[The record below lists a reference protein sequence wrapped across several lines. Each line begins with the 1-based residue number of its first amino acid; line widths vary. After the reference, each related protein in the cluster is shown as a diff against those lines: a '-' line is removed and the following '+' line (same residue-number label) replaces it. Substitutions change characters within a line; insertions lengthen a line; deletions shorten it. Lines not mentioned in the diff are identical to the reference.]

1 MNEKVNFIGEIQSQL
16 KTIEECPLQEKE
28 DAPEAYLE
36 IYRSYLEGAKDI
48 VVGDRL
54 VILTWL
60 HLADRKVLKC
70 HRRNEVQG
78 EKVGVFS
85 TRSPDRPNPIGIH
98 HVSVMEIVSP
108 GLIKVFPL
116 EVLNG
121 TPIVD
126 IKPVI
131 A

>member
-1 MNEKVNFIGEIQSQL
+1 MDEKVKFIGKIQSQL

-28 DAPEAYLE
+28 NAPDAYLE
-36 IYRSYLEGAKDI
+36 IYASYVEGVKDI
-48 VVGDRL
+48 VIGDKL

-60 HLADRKVLKC
+60 HLADRKILNC
-70 HRRNEVQG
+70 YRRNDIHG
-78 EKVGVFS
+78 KKVGVFS

-98 HVSVMEIVSP
+98 QVTVTEILSP
-108 GLIKVFPL
+108 GLIKVIPL
-116 EVLNG
+116 EVLDG

-131 A
+131 K